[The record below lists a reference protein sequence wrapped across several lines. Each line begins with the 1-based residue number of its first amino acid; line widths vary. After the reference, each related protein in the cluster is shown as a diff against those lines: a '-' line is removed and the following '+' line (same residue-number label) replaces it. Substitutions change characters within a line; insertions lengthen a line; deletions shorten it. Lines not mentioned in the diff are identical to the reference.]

1 MKLVLKLFGLCQV
14 DSVPDLTE
22 HIHRTT
28 ARLLL
33 HIDGYV
39 DRISNAKW
47 EVKELGLEHN
57 GSVNLDYPL
66 FLNYFF
72 FLKVVISCE
81 TTSTFSDP
89 GCLMTD
95 MLICCWENLSTI
107 KQGLLMEVF
116 AKR

>member
-57 GSVNLDYPL
+57 GYVD
-66 FLNYFF
+66 
-72 FLKVVISCE
+72 
-81 TTSTFSDP
+81 
-89 GCLMTD
+89 
-95 MLICCWENLSTI
+95 
-107 KQGLLMEVF
+107 LLLGEFKHYKTRLAHGGIGKEVMV
-116 AKR
+116 KT